1 MNPEI
6 SPHARRRRFR
16 RGAAAVVAAAAAAGA
31 LAVGPLG
38 AGASVERGRARADV
52 LVGADNDNANNT
64 AIQDP
69 AVTAKQH
76 LDNTDLL
83 RGGDGRD
90 LLIGRTGDDVLLGE
104 NSSDILIGG
113 LEGGTAP
120 IPNSDVILGGS
131 GDDINIWA
139 PGDGSDMFEG
149 ETGND
154 VTILSQVVNTGGEV
168 TLFDFNGRKVPRV
181 TIDNRPQFTCTIE
194 RSPAIDG
201 LNVDAVVRFFAN
213 GNLAVTIRLTSNEQV
228 LCPSP
233 NVGMVNVANIGA
245 GQDTFTEVPIA
256 SFGGDLGAI
265 LGNGT
270 AV

>member
-1 MNPEI
+1 MT
-6 SPHARRRRFR
+6 SPLRSPLARRRFR
-16 RGAAAVVAAAAAAGA
+16 TGAAALVAATALGA
-31 LAVGPLG
+31 IAIGQIG
-38 AGASVERGRARADV
+38 AGASVEKGRARADV
-52 LVGADNDNANNT
+52 LVGADNDNATNT

-104 NSSDILIGG
+104 NSGDILIGG

-139 PGDGSDMFEG
+139 PGDGSDLFDG
-149 ETGND
+149 EVGND
-154 VTILSQVVNTGGEV
+154 TIILSQVVNTANEV
-168 TLFDFNGRKVPRV
+168 TQFDFNGRKVPHV
-181 TIDNRPQFTCTIE
+181 TIDNRPQFSCTIE

-201 LNVDAVVRFFAN
+201 LNVDEVVRFFAG
-213 GNLAVTIRLTSNEQV
+213 GNLAVTIRLLGTEQV

-233 NVGMVNVANIGA
+233 NVGMVNVANVAA

-256 SFGGDLGAI
+256 NFTGDLGAI
-265 LGNGT
+265 LGNG
-270 AV
+270 AVL